1 MQWKIK
7 LMLSV
12 MFLIYSIGARTNE
25 LVIGT
30 TFASQGIQ
38 HLITEWNKQ
47 PNALPVITLNRT
59 SYSLTQLFATE
70 RANEVDLILSSS
82 PMLFYNLQQKQKLS
96 EFPPHFST
104 NPHFVPPL
112 LNKTTIAFSLSGYGL
127 LLNPARL
134 TAHPEPLPTQWQD
147 LIQPE
152 LQGLVIISSPTRS
165 DTNHIM
171 LEALLQKYGWEQGWA
186 LIQQVAANIGTLSS
200 RSFGVADKIQGN
212 LGAIGITIDNYAHL
226 LPKNAES
233 PLIFRYFPDFPIS
246 PTFIAV
252 TANSRKKV
260 QAFAFIAFLL
270 SPQGQQ
276 ILTSDEMGK
285 IPISPLEPHHPKYAQ
300 QQFLLAQPQI
310 NYDLLLQRQYL
321 VKQLF
326 EHQITYRLSQ
336 LQENWMLLHQKEKQ
350 LNRPLTELRQ
360 ILTALPVSEKQS
372 FDPHYFTETNHEHRL
387 LNWQQFFIE
396 QQDKFIH
403 LLEQLP

>member
-260 QAFAFIAFLL
+260 QSFAFIAFLL

-285 IPISPLEPHHPKYAQ
+285 IPISPLEPHPPKYEQ
-300 QQFLLAQPQI
+300 QQFLLARPQI
-310 NYDLLLQRQYL
+310 NYDL
-321 VKQLF
+321 
-326 EHQITYRLSQ
+326 
-336 LQENWMLLHQKEKQ
+336 
-350 LNRPLTELRQ
+350 
-360 ILTALPVSEKQS
+360 
-372 FDPHYFTETNHEHRL
+372 
-387 LNWQQFFIE
+387 
-396 QQDKFIH
+396 
-403 LLEQLP
+403 